1 MVNTRKKEKAKWWLT
16 IGAVVL
22 SVVALV
28 SAIIGLTKNITTTKL
43 GSTDYAIGSVD
54 STGKVIDSKKS
65 VYSKDL
71 NTTDNLTIDIDE
83 DTATITYKVA
93 YYDENEKFVS
103 MTEAMSK
110 DLDTTSIPST
120 AEYFRVIITPNQV
133 DGEDVTL
140 NIFNMSKYTSQIEVT
155 FDK

>member
-1 MVNTRKKEKAKWWLT
+1 MTKTKKEKAKWWLT

-120 AEYFRVIITPNQV
+120 AEYFRIIITPNQV

>member
-1 MVNTRKKEKAKWWLT
+1 MTKTKKEKAKWRLT

-83 DTATITYKVA
+83 DTVTITYKVA

-103 MTEAMSK
+103 MTEALSS

-140 NIFNMSKYTSQIEVT
+140 NIFNMSKYTSQIEVN

>member
-1 MVNTRKKEKAKWWLT
+1 MTKTKKEKAKWWLT

>member
-1 MVNTRKKEKAKWWLT
+1 MTKTKKEKAKWWLT

-103 MTEAMSK
+103 MTETMSN

>member
-1 MVNTRKKEKAKWWLT
+1 MTKTKKEKAKWWLT

-28 SAIIGLTKNITTTKL
+28 GAIIGLTKNITTTKL

-103 MTEAMSK
+103 MSEAMSK

-140 NIFNMSKYTSQIEVT
+140 NIFNMTKYTSQIEVS

>member
-1 MVNTRKKEKAKWWLT
+1 MTKTKKEKAKWWLT

-83 DTATITYKVA
+83 DTVTITYKVA

-103 MTEAMSK
+103 MTEALSS

-140 NIFNMSKYTSQIEVT
+140 NIFNMSKYTSQIEVN

>member
-1 MVNTRKKEKAKWWLT
+1 MTKTKKEKAKWWLT

-83 DTATITYKVA
+83 DTATIIYKVA

>member
-110 DLDTTSIPST
+110 DLDTTSIPAT